1 MIFGMIVFL
10 AVGLLCL
17 VFGFLLWKK
26 QRISLVHDYHIGNV
40 KEADIP
46 AYTRRMG
53 LGLLAI
59 GAGCILTGVLA
70 LGLEQPLGWIAF
82 PAGFL
87 VGLVLILR
95 AQKQY
100 NGGIFS

>member
-10 AVGLLCL
+10 AVGILCL
-17 VFGFLLWKK
+17 VFGLLLWKK
-26 QRISLVHDYHIGNV
+26 QKLSLVHDYHTRNV
-40 KEADIP
+40 KKEDVP
-46 AYTRRMG
+46 AYTRLMG
-53 LGLLAI
+53 FGLLAI
-59 GAGCILTGVLA
+59 GAGCVLTGGVA

-87 VGLVLILR
+87 GGLALILL
-95 AQKQY
+95 AQKKY

>member
-10 AVGLLCL
+10 AGGLLCL

-26 QRISLVHDYHIGNV
+26 RRISLVHDYHTRNI
-40 KEADIP
+40 KEADVP
-46 AYTRRMG
+46 AYTRLLG
-53 LGLLAI
+53 FGLLAI
-59 GAGCILTGVLA
+59 GAGCVLTGVVA

-87 VGLVLILR
+87 AGLAVILR
-95 AQKQY
+95 AQKKY

>member
-1 MIFGMIVFL
+1 MIVFL
-10 AVGLLCL
+10 AVGLLCI

-26 QRISLVHDYHIGNV
+26 QRISLVHDYHTGNV
-40 KEADIP
+40 KETDVP

-53 LGLLAI
+53 FGLLAM
-59 GAGCILTGVLA
+59 GAGCVLTGVVA

-87 VGLVLILR
+87 VGLVLICK

-100 NGGIFS
+100 NGGMFS